1 LKKKIEIANTKIFFK
16 RSKNKNK
23 KIKKKGIKFEIK
35 TKQEGKYHSNQ
46 GRNQKQI

>member
-1 LKKKIEIANTKIFFK
+1 LKLQILKYSSKEVKIKI
-16 RSKNKNK
+16 K
-23 KIKKKGIKFEIK
+23 KIKRKGIKFEIK